1 MRVVTWNVNRF
12 NGTRDWYHEGDLEIS
27 ERLVYAQKIVEKL
40 KTIIETED
48 DIAIL
53 QEVPFNRNEWEHGY
67 DSFFRF

>member
-53 QEVPFNRNEWEHGY
+53 QEVPDRK
-67 DSFFRF
+67 SVV